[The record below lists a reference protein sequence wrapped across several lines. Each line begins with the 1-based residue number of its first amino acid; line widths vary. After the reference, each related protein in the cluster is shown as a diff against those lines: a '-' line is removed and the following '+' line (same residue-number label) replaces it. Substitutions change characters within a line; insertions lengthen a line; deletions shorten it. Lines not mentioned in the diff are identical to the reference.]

1 MDENETEWEII
12 DDNGV
17 IFSGYTEEETR
28 ALFEEF
34 DGDDWDGDLKLIEVH
49 ERRK

>member
-1 MDENETEWEII
+1 MDKTEWEII

-17 IFSGYTEEETR
+17 IFSGYSEEETR
-28 ALFEEF
+28 ALFEEI
-34 DGDDWDGDLKLIEVH
+34 DIDWDGDLKLIEVH